1 MEKVRTFF
9 FFIIVILAF
18 PFSFAGAEELTV
30 QFVDHS
36 YEGNSI
42 ETDFSIVGDISNDT
56 IDAIRNGITAKFF
69 VTFQIS
75 SSARFIGRSRNT
87 FRELSESFNIS
98 YDVWE
103 NAFILEDNNRM
114 NYHTVRGYGNIIRT
128 MNKAINPLILDITGF
143 EPAEQV
149 YLRAKIKIQT
159 IRLFPPFGIFLLFFD
174 PWNFESRWIQTEVKV
189 QNM

>member
-1 MEKVRTFF
+1 MEKVRIFF

-18 PFSFAGAEELTV
+18 PFSNAWAEELTV
-30 QFVDHS
+30 QFIDHS
-36 YEGNSI
+36 YERDSI
-42 ETDFSIVGDISNDT
+42 ETAFSIVGDISNDT

-69 VTFQIS
+69 ITFQIS
-75 SSARFIGRSRNT
+75 NSSRFIGRSRTT
-87 FRELSESFNIS
+87 FRERSESFNIS

-103 NAFILEDNNRM
+103 NTFILEDNRRM

-128 MNKAINPLILDITGF
+128 MNTALNPLTMDITGF
-143 EPAEQV
+143 EPAEQI

-174 PWNFESRWIQTEVKV
+174 PWNFESDWIQTEVRV
-189 QNM
+189 YNL